1 MEDFAN
7 RLIEYFGKAPDAAL
21 YLFLFASSVVENIFP
36 PIPGD
41 TITAF
46 GAFLVGTG
54 RLNYGLV
61 FAVTTVGSVV
71 GFMTLF
77 ALGRYLERHFFIERD
92 YTYFS
97 AKSIIAAEEWFRRR
111 GNLVVLGNRF
121 LPGVRSVI
129 SIVAGIS
136 MLNPLTVLLLS
147 TVSAAVWNLIWIHA
161 GYMLGDRWE
170 IVREKV
176 GVLMRSYNIVAA
188 IVIVIAIIAVIL
200 YRWRKRPPEA

>member
-176 GVLMRSYNIVAA
+176 GALMRSYNIVAA